1 MPQSPRTPAPRAR
14 PGSAPAQLAGRPLT
28 KKQRRR
34 QAQRAVTVPA
44 RPWWLGPYALGG
56 GAAAVIAVIVVVVV
70 LLTGSSVQAV
80 SVPTPVPASVLAAVT
95 HPSAGLFSTVG
106 SGGQGGQLSRLSGT
120 TVLKDSSGK
129 PEVIFVGAEYCPY
142 CAAERWS
149 MIMALS
155 RFGSFTGLKEM
166 SSESNDV
173 DPDTSTFTFVDS
185 SYTSQWVDFSSTE
198 LYDRNDNP
206 LQTPDSQV
214 EQIYTTYDQPPYT
227 ASNGFPF
234 LYIAGRFVL
243 FQTSYDPSILQGLS
257 WKQIAADLGDPT
269 SSVAQAIVGNANYL
283 TAAICYAT
291 GNQPVSICTSGSI
304 PRIET
309 SINGQAAVGS

>member
-1 MPQSPRTPAPRAR
+1 M
-14 PGSAPAQLAGRPLT
+14 
-28 KKQRRR
+28 
-34 QAQRAVTVPA
+34 V
-44 RPWWLGPYALGG
+44 
-56 GAAAVIAVIVVVVV
+56 AAIVVIV
-70 LLTGSSVQAV
+70 LLITGSGVQAV
-80 SVPTPVPASVLAAVT
+80 STPTPVPASVLAAVT
-95 HPSAGLFSTVG
+95 NPGLKILTDVG
-106 SGGQGGQLSRLSGT
+106 HGGQPGQLSRLSGS

-155 RFGSFTGLKEM
+155 RFGTFTGLKEM

-185 SYTSQWVDFSSTE
+185 SYSSQSIDFSSTE

-206 LQTPDSQV
+206 LQSPSSQV

-227 ASNGFPF
+227 ASIGFPF

-243 FQTSYDPSILQGLS
+243 YQTSYNPAVLQGLS
-257 WKQIAADLGDPT
+257 WKDIASDLSNPDSQVT
-269 SSVAQAIVGNANYL
+269 LDIVGNANFL
-283 TAAICYAT
+283 TAAICIAA
-291 GNQPVSICTSGSI
+291 GNQPASVCGNSVITST
-304 PRIET
+304 ET
-309 SINGQAAVGS
+309 VLNSQTTVGS